1 VDPPTYVDAERPVAS
16 RLGESYESPEELGL
30 RKTLATLAVLALL
43 IGAVL
48 FVALVVVPTVGAA
61 GGCGGA

>member
-1 VDPPTYVDAERPVAS
+1 MDRATHLDAERPVATRS
-16 RLGESYESPEELGL
+16 GERYEPPEALGL

-48 FVALVVVPTVGAA
+48 FVALVVVPTAGAA

>member
-1 VDPPTYVDAERPVAS
+1 MDGATDVDAERPVAS
-16 RLGESYESPEELGL
+16 RPGERYEPPEALGL

-48 FVALVVVPTVGAA
+48 FVALVVPTAGAA
-61 GGCGGA
+61 GGCGGG